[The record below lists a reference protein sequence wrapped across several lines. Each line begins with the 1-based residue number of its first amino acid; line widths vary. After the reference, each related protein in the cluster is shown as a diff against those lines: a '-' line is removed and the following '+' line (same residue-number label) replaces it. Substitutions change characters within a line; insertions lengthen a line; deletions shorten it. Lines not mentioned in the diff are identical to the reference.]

1 MDPAVDTAI
10 RAVRDLHICR
20 VVVSGGVSAN
30 SRLRQRMIEAGGQNG
45 FQAFFPSLKLC
56 TDNAA
61 MIAFAGAWRLAV
73 GQRSGLD
80 LNASAVL
87 PLENS

>member
-1 MDPAVDTAI
+1 MAEVGHRHTLQVFLP
-10 RAVRDLHICR
+10 
-20 VVVSGGVSAN
+20 G
-30 SRLRQRMIEAGGQNG
+30 
-45 FQAFFPSLKLC
+45 LKLC

-87 PLENS
+87 RLEHS